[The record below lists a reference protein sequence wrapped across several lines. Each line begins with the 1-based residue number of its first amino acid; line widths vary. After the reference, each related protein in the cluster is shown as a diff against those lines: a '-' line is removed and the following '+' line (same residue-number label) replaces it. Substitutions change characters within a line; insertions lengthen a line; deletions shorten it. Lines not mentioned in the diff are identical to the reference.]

1 MNDPRPLTALEAAD
15 LMLIEAHPE
24 ATELEKRLAWDLRRF
39 LLEGRGSYTYRA
51 YYNNARAAL

>member
-1 MNDPRPLTALEAAD
+1 LTALEAAD